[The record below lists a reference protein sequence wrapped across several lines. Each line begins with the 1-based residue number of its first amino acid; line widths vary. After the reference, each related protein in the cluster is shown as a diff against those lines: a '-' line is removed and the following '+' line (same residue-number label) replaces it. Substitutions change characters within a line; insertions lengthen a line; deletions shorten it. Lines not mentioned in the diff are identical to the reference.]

1 MSDNEIKAAAEDA
14 ARQLGYR
21 LVATGMRL
29 VSGDEAAYSFR
40 FGADSVER
48 SVEFLLTQS
57 DVVRSGLTAR
67 EYARLAIL
75 DALTQR
81 ES

>member
-1 MSDNEIKAAAEDA
+1 MSDNEIQAAAEDA

-21 LVATGMRL
+21 LVATGMGL
-29 VSGDEAAYSFR
+29 VSGDEVAYSFR
-40 FGADSVER
+40 FGADGVEL

-67 EYARLAIL
+67 EYARLTIL
-75 DALTQR
+75 DALTER